1 MTGFQLVLQLVEQ
14 FNACTSIQ
22 GQRFEYWTSLST
34 VFRLQCN
41 SMLQCNSIQC
51 NSTQFNAIQCNSM
64 HVPVYRVKGLNTVKA
79 WVQFSGFLLKK
90 KLLKTA
96 MILFFMIQAEDQDW
110 AKLHAISNLF
120 VNAQDFTHDNNL
132 VDNWFCQWCIS
143 FILILDLWL

>member
-22 GQRFEYWTSLST
+22 GQRFEYCTSLST

-51 NSTQFNAIQCNSM
+51 NSMQFNAIQCMYQYTGSKIWILYK
-64 HVPVYRVKGLNTVKA
+64 PKYSFQA
-79 WVQFSGFLLKK
+79 SFWKK

-96 MILFFMIQAEDQDW
+96 MILFFTIQAEDQDW

-120 VNAQDFTHDNNL
+120 VNAQHFTHDNNL

-143 FILILDLWL
+143 FILILDLWF